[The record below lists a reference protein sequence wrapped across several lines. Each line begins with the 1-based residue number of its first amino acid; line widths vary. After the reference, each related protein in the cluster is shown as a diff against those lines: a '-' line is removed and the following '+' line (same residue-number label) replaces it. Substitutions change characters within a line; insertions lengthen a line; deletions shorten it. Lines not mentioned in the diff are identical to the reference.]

1 MFFTN
6 ATLTG
11 YVKVCKT
18 LDRAADNV
26 LAGKTFTYS
35 VSATFEGAPIAVPS
49 SVSVVAQAFP
59 TQTCAFVGGTSSPFA
74 LPLGSLVTVSE
85 TGLPPTIQVVGTSV
99 NPANLNAGSPN
110 STTVQ
115 LYVGN
120 LPAPN
125 NAGSFGAGSVTQA
138 NFINEA
144 FGYVEVCKSS
154 TSINAGIPFQFSV
167 DGAAIPA
174 VDVGNCSPPIL
185 KPVGTTTVTE
195 TPAPHTTLTNVF
207 GTSGATQSGNSA
219 LATVPYNAD
228 NMVTFNNEINTG
240 SLKICKAQTPSD
252 GQLGNTAFNFSY
264 SYSVNGVATTGTVP
278 NGLKPGQCWALPASV
293 PVLNGNLSQVQITV
307 TEQPTTVANVN
318 LFSVGVIGNDTI
330 VSQPATPHV
339 LTTPAAV
346 VLNSLE
352 GVNTVTFTNGIIIP
366 AG

>member
-1 MFFTN
+1 M
-6 ATLTG
+6 
-11 YVKVCKT
+11 
-18 LDRAADNV
+18 
-26 LAGKTFTYS
+26 
-35 VSATFEGAPIAVPS
+35 
-49 SVSVVAQAFP
+49 VAQAFP

-85 TGLPPTIQVVGTSV
+85 TGLTPTTQVVGTSV
-99 NPANLNAGSPN
+99 SPANLNAGSPN

-138 NFINEA
+138 NFTNEA

-167 DGAAIPA
+167 DGAAISP

-252 GQLGNTAFNFSY
+252 GPLGNTAFNFSY
-264 SYSVNGVATTGTVP
+264 AYSVNGVATTGTVP
-278 NGLKPGQCWALPASV
+278 K
-293 PVLNGNLSQVQITV
+293 
-307 TEQPTTVANVN
+307 VA
-318 LFSVGVIGNDTI
+318 
-330 VSQPATPHV
+330 
-339 LTTPAAV
+339 
-346 VLNSLE
+346 
-352 GVNTVTFTNGIIIP
+352 
-366 AG
+366 